1 MKVTYMYVCP
11 TGKSKRRKNGDKL
24 SKKIWKRKEI
34 SIAVWSLIKSSRKK
48 ISLHVVKLIYKILVI
63 FVLFNINSFS
73 SFEKT

>member
-11 TGKSKRRKNGDKL
+11 TGKSKLRKNGDKL
-24 SKKIWKRKEI
+24 RKKIWKGKEI

-48 ISLHVVKLIYKILVI
+48 ISRHVVKLIYKILVI